1 MIKHQQNED
10 LSSSSGSSHS
20 HSVVVSFVDSRGSI
34 TKFVS
39 REEDFEK
46 VDEDVILEN
55 CDETVFRPVVT
66 VFSEFDDGSDNVEIK
81 MNENFIQ
88 TVHPE
93 LVVPVIDEKM
103 MECTRK
109 QQATAKQM
117 ANETEVNEVTIVEE
131 KKVADAQPTIIEKVV
146 EKVEKVQVSASFKK
160 NKRAKKSTR
169 FNNINNNIANS
180 QQQFEPAKPSA
191 AEHIIPDKTESPTEA
206 TAERVEEIHDEIV
219 IVADVDTQELAEMEM
234 QDVERNEKSDE
245 IEIITEENL
254 AALDVPTSPTTTIF
268 DEAEMIEIQEVE
280 ATPEESS
287 EISPREVDEV
297 VAVQNEMIAGDEIVA
312 MPPPSAPPALV
323 ELAESSITK
332 KARRSKK
339 NKRNNNANNCNN
351 NNNNVD
357 TTSDLVVTEP
367 APPLPM
373 TAPPT
378 VETDNK
384 PTNDVIDSPIEI
396 EIVADCFTNESDRDE
411 IVISKEDG
419 LEKMKLTHFYD
430 MDEELEIDLAPLSS
444 FDAHFADESQVDD
457 TMTDKCENAHLK
469 SKINEVVKNTNMIF
483 AMCSSLKDAIEMDED
498 TKSTSSQ
505 SQIQRSTSS
514 SVTTNTTTSTFASAN
529 SVQMGEG
536 VESDYKSFEIDAD
549 ILDEIKVAESED
561 ISSIDAT
568 SSETDDASMKRSFE
582 NESKFKADDD
592 EELRP
597 LLHTS
602 QNSLSSPS
610 DENEMKNPAAPAE
623 ADDVE
628 PTRAVVSDFPS
639 LADANPKFIETPIT
653 LTSTVTTNSNGTR
666 NKKNKRKRR

>member
-1 MIKHQQNED
+1 M
-10 LSSSSGSSHS
+10 
-20 HSVVVSFVDSRGSI
+20 VVSFVDSRGSI

-66 VFSEFDDGSDNVEIK
+66 VFSEFDDGADNVEIK
-81 MNENFIQ
+81 MNENFVQ

-109 QQATAKQM
+109 REAAVKQM
-117 ANETEVNEVTIVEE
+117 ANEIEDDVVTIVEE
-131 KKVADAQPTIIEKVV
+131 KKAADAQPTIIEKVV
-146 EKVEKVQVSASFKK
+146 EEVEKVQVSASFKK
-160 NKRAKKSTR
+160 NKRAKKSAR

-180 QQQFEPAKPSA
+180 QQFEPAKPSA
-191 AEHIIPDKTESPTEA
+191 AEQIIPDKTESPTEA
-206 TAERVEEIHDEIV
+206 TAERVQEIHDEIV
-219 IVADVDTQELAEMEM
+219 IIADVNTQELAEMEM

-297 VAVQNEMIAGDEIVA
+297 VAVQNEMIADDEIIA

-384 PTNDVIDSPIEI
+384 PTNDVIDSPIEV
-396 EIVADCFTNESDRDE
+396 EIAADCFTNESDRDE
-411 IVISKEDG
+411 IVISQEDG

-430 MDEELEIDLAPLSS
+430 VDEELEIDLAPLSS

-457 TMTDKCENAHLK
+457 AMTDKCENAHLK
-469 SKINEVVKNTNMIF
+469 CKISEVVKNTNMIF
-483 AMCSSLKDAIEMDED
+483 AMCSSLKDAIEKDED

-514 SVTTNTTTSTFASAN
+514 SFTTNTTTSTFASAN
-529 SVQMGEG
+529 SVQMGDG

-549 ILDEIKVAESED
+549 ILDEIKVAEESED
-561 ISSIDAT
+561 ISSVDAT

-582 NESKFKADDD
+582 NEQKFKADDD

-597 LLHTS
+597 LLQTS

-610 DENEMKNPAAPAE
+610 DENEMKNPAEPAA
-623 ADDVE
+623 ADDDE

-653 LTSTVTTNSNGTR
+653 LTSTVTTNSNGSR